1 VLLQRGSGGSYLPVL
16 GLALQHDRVFGLV
29 NVIWI
34 LVLDL
39 LDVGLSLDALIFG
52 ECALVALL

>member
-1 VLLQRGSGGSYLPVL
+1 MLLQSGSGGSYLPVF